1 MRLPDA
7 SHTNAVRTCTHLNGS
22 NLSEAP
28 LKRTPGRM
36 RNFMRCKELQP
47 TNEVVGFWLVSI
59 SIGKLVIRREYPL
72 RQHGR
77 NLIKQESAFGKLPI
91 QKNPGPR

>member
-59 SIGKLVIRREYPL
+59 SIGKLVKRREYPL